1 MNSALH
7 SPASLPRPART
18 RPLLL
23 HPAAKPVL
31 CLVRLTPLAWL
42 VFGALAYRLG
52 AIPAEA
58 LIQATGDWALRFL
71 RITLVVTPL
80 RQLTG
85 QAALTSL
92 ARWCAFAACSGC
104 SRSFKAACT
113 SSATAGSTRA
123 WC

>member
-23 HPAAKPVL
+23 HPTAKPVL

-85 QAALTSL
+85 QAALDVAGAL
-92 ARWCAFAACSGC
+92 VRFRRILWLFAF
-104 SRSFKAACT
+104 F
-113 SSATAGSTRA
+113 
-123 WC
+123 